1 VRGNFDGEVSTN
13 TTVPGAGVTLQR
25 AATYCH
31 RSAVHGV
38 WVWSKKCAMA
48 ARQGYTVQLG
58 MFILCFLLAM
68 RAVVGVALSLPKA
81 LQGEART
88 LQQQFKKKGHPQRKR
103 DNTFLKVGLRYN
115 HRRRN
120 AFWSDR

>member
-1 VRGNFDGEVSTN
+1 VREKVDGKVSTK

-31 RSAVHGV
+31 RSAVDGV
-38 WVWSKKCAMA
+38 WVWSKKCALA
-48 ARQGYTVQLG
+48 ARQGYTVPLW

-68 RAVVGVALSLPKA
+68 HVAVGVALSLPKA
-81 LQGEART
+81 PQGEART